1 MEDAG
6 KEGAHTFGDDIL
18 GFQCAMSQLTQR
30 LPPPFSCRPRRV
42 KDGFSPRPTFDA
54 AFGHISVLF
63 GVATCAVAAEVDLAG
78 PTLFAVQPEIHVDG
92 EKEEALEETEDA
104 EPG

>member
-1 MEDAG
+1 M
-6 KEGAHTFGDDIL
+6 
-18 GFQCAMSQLTQR
+18 
-30 LPPPFSCRPRRV
+30 
-42 KDGFSPRPTFDA
+42 
-54 AFGHISVLF
+54 F